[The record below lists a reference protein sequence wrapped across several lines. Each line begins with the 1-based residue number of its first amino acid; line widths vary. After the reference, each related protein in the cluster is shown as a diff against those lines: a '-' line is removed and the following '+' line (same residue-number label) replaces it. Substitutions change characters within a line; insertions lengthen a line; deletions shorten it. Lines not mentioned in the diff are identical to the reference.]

1 MEFAT
6 LVIIA
11 PEGTEATLERELLHL
26 GVDGFSAWPVKGY
39 GQHGH
44 RPTQWATG
52 NVRIEALVTR
62 ELAERVLAELREK
75 HPRESRVFLY
85 ATLAVTL

>member
-1 MEFAT
+1 MESAI

-11 PEGTEATLERELLHL
+11 PEGTEATLERELLDL
-26 GVDGFSAWPVKGY
+26 GVDGFSAWPVKGD

-52 NVRIEALVTR
+52 NVRIEALVSR
-62 ELAERVLAELREK
+62 ELADHALVELRKK

-85 ATLAVTL
+85 ATLAQTL